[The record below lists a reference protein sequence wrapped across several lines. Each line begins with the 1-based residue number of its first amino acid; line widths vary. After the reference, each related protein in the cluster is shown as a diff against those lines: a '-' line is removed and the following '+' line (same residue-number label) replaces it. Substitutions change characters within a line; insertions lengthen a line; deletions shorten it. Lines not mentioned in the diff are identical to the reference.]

1 MFLFLVTPYFVL
13 AVQPCMEWI
22 PKKTFCDTGPK
33 KSFQFESDKDVI
45 EDDADDDMS
54 DTDDDMSANDNL
66 NDAN

>member
-1 MFLFLVTPYFVL
+1 
-13 AVQPCMEWI
+13 MEWI

-54 DTDDDMSANDNL
+54 DIDDDMSANDNL
-66 NDAN
+66 SDAN